1 MSESRGQLRWHS
13 RRGLL
18 ELDLLLQRFLERGF
32 DQLSEDEL
40 AVYRRLLDLAD
51 NDLLDLVSG
60 RQHSDDAAVQALLQ
74 RIKDVSV

>member
-1 MSESRGQLRWHS
+1 MSESLGQLRWHS

-18 ELDLLLQRFLERGF
+18 ELDLLLQRFLAREF

-40 AVYRRLLDLAD
+40 VVYRRLLDLED
-51 NDLLDLVSG
+51 GDLLDLVSG

-74 RIKDVSV
+74 RIRGISA